1 MIKLSGVEKPSMRY
15 PKVLDGR
22 DMQSISAQVIN
33 RSFND
38 TAL

>member
-1 MIKLSGVEKPSMRY
+1 MIKLSGVEKPSMRNL
-15 PKVLDGR
+15 KALDGR
-22 DMQSISAQVIN
+22 DMQNISAQVIS